1 MLALAGWQE
10 IRRIGLEIGP
20 MTSIDVIAS
29 ALGDAQPELGAM
41 SSPDGALT
49 LLFCD
54 IEDAA
59 EIGEEVGA
67 ERTSELLRDHRAMVE
82 RVVQHHGGTVA
93 KSHDDGFMVTFDSAH
108 AALRCAIDLQSSL
121 ADRTVP
127 GGERGGGRPLLLRV
141 GLHTGFVITN
151 DDELYGRNVVLGAR
165 IAGCARGGEITVSS
179 TLKEYTETDPNFRFE
194 ERGEH
199 RFKGVLGE
207 HIVFAVVR

>member
-1 MLALAGWQE
+1 
-10 IRRIGLEIGP
+10 

-29 ALGDAQPELGAM
+29 ALDDAQPELGEM

-54 IEDAA
+54 IEDAPKIREELGSERA
-59 EIGEEVGA
+59 E
-67 ERTSELLRDHRAMVE
+67 ELLRDHRAIVE
-82 RVVQHHGGTVA
+82 QVVQHHGGTVA
-93 KSHDDGFMVTFDSAH
+93 KSHDDGFMVAFDSAH

-127 GGERGGGRPLLLRV
+127 GGGRPLRLRV

-151 DDELYGRNVVLGAR
+151 DEEMYGRNVVLGAR
-165 IAGCARGGEITVSS
+165 IAGRAQGGEIIVSS
-179 TLKEYTETDPNFRFE
+179 TLKEYTETDPSFRFE

-207 HIVFAVVR
+207 HTVFAVVR

>member
-1 MLALAGWQE
+1 
-10 IRRIGLEIGP
+10 

-29 ALGDAQPELGAM
+29 ALGEAQPDIAAIGEL

-54 IEDAA
+54 IEDAGGIREEA
-59 EIGEEVGA
+59 GEERA
-67 ERTSELLRDHRAMVE
+67 QELLRDHRTIVE
-82 RVVQHHGGTVA
+82 QVVRHHGGTVVKA
-93 KSHDDGFMVTFDSAH
+93 HDDGFMVAFDSAH

-127 GGERGGGRPLLLRV
+127 GGERPLRLRV
-141 GLHTGFVITN
+141 GLHTGFVIVN
-151 DDELYGRNVVLGAR
+151 GEEMYGRNVVLGAR
-165 IAGCARGGEITVSS
+165 IAGCARGGEIVVSS
-179 TLKEYTETDPNFRFE
+179 TLKEYTETDPSFRFE

-207 HIVFAVVR
+207 HHVFAVIR

>member
-1 MLALAGWQE
+1 M
-10 IRRIGLEIGP
+10 EIGA

-29 ALGDAQPELGAM
+29 ALGDTQPELGTELGAM

-49 LLFCD
+49 LLFCE

-59 EIGEEVGA
+59 AIGEEVGG
-67 ERTSELLRDHRAMVE
+67 ERAAELLRDHRTIVE

-93 KSHDDGFMVTFDSAH
+93 RSHDDGFMVAFDSAH
-108 AALRCAIDLQSSL
+108 AALRCAIDLQRSL

-127 GGERGGGRPLLLRV
+127 GGERPLRLRV
-141 GLHTGFVITN
+141 GLHTGSVITN
-151 DDELYGRNVVLGAR
+151 AEELYGRNVVLGAR
-165 IAGCARGGEITVSS
+165 IAGCAQGGEIAVS
-179 TLKEYTETDPNFRFE
+179 TALKEYTETDPGFRFQ

-207 HIVFAVVR
+207 HRVFAVDWAETGRPRAGQAG